1 MELLSKQDVQK
12 IKDEHQRYL
21 DDENTL
27 HNQILHQRILDTW
40 KASSP
45 KMYLRLRTQGILE
58 AMAYVAQQRMWGEQE
73 ALMKGGMPV
82 TDAREQAEQDNLML
96 EPEDEPQDQMD

>member
-1 MELLSKQDVQK
+1 METLSKQDLQK

-58 AMAYVAQQRMWGEQE
+58 AMAYVAQQRMW
-73 ALMKGGMPV
+73 KNRKP
-82 TDAREQAEQDNLML
+82 
-96 EPEDEPQDQMD
+96 